1 MDQDEQAREGIH
13 GLPPR
18 PDRPLNITVLMGGP
32 SAERDVSLL
41 SGEAVANALETAGH
55 TVWREDIAPLNTTA
69 LDREGIDVVFIALHG
84 EFGESGEVQELCRQ
98 RRLRYIGSGPR
109 AGKLAMD
116 KAAAKQIFK
125 TVGLRTPDWMVLEQ
139 FHKPAMVREWLEQ
152 LPPPVVCKPVDGGS
166 SVNVT
171 IARDEGER
179 DEAIG
184 DLLDLHGRAMLERFV
199 PGRELTVGI
208 LGDDLALP
216 VLEVQPDGTFYD
228 YRAKYSDDATTRYCF
243 QTGLDESL
251 TAMLQ
256 EQALEAHHSL
266 GCRDLSR
273 VDFILDEHNTPWVL
287 EVNTIPGFTSH
298 SLLPKAAAEI
308 GIDFVTLV
316 DTIVAMAMQREP

>member
-13 GLPPR
+13 GLPSR

-84 EFGESGEVQELCRQ
+84 AFGESGEVQELCRQ

-116 KAAAKQIFK
+116 KAAAKQLFK
-125 TVGLRTPDWMVLEQ
+125 TAGLRTPDWMVIEQ
-139 FHKPAMVREWLEQ
+139 FHKPSMVREWLEQ

-171 IARDEGER
+171 IARDPTQRE
-179 DEAIG
+179 EAIG
-184 DLLDLHGRAMLERFV
+184 DLLDLHGRAMIERFV
-199 PGRELTVGI
+199 AGRELTVGV
-208 LGDDLALP
+208 LGDELALP
-216 VLEVQPDGTFYD
+216 VLEVQPDGAFYD
-228 YRAKYSDDATTRYCF
+228 YRAKYSDDAATQYRF
-243 QTGLDESL
+243 QTGLEPAVAS
-251 TAMLQ
+251 MLQ
-256 EQALEAHHSL
+256 EQALKAHHSL

-298 SLLPKAAAEI
+298 SLLPKAADEI